1 MKTSMQ
7 APSVLLTVDCVR
19 IPKVLLSM
27 VHLSM
32 VLFSINCVKLCLTSI
47 EEGTYL
53 FPHKLPVRFLYE
65 VYVWLLLSLALP
77 KHCLFCHVCK

>member
-1 MKTSMQ
+1 MKANMQ

-27 VHLSM
+27 VLLS
-32 VLFSINCVKLCLTSI
+32 IDCVKLCLTSI

-53 FPHKLPVRFLYE
+53 LPHKLPVRFLYE
-65 VYVWLLLSLALP
+65 VYVWLLLSLALQ